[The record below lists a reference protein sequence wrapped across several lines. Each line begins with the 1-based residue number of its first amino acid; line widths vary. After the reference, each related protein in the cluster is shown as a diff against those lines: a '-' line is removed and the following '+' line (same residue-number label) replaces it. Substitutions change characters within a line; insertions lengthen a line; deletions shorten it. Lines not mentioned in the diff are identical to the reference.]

1 MDERVREHARVLVD
15 WCTDVEDGDDI
26 VISASPEA
34 DELVV
39 ALHSEIGDRGGNPLV
54 LYSSDEASRAYM
66 KAHDG
71 AFTLPEHTLAMYEKA
86 DAVIGIRSD
95 PNTSAMSDVEGE
107 KLAERSRVTKPIQE
121 ERLSTQWCLT
131 QHPTNAH
138 AQNAGMPLAEYRDF
152 VYDATLRD
160 WEAVEE
166 YQEELRERLEEA
178 SEVRVVAGETEISM
192 SVDGMHAV
200 NSAGRHNMPSGEVF
214 TAPVPD
220 SVEGEVLFDKP
231 LIHRGREM
239 EGVRLVF
246 EEGAVVDSSA
256 ERNEDALDDL
266 LETDE
271 GARRLGEL
279 GIGTNR
285 EIDRFTKNMLFDE
298 KMGETVHMALGR
310 AYEENVGE
318 DREAN
323 DSAVHV
329 DMILDTSEGHI
340 EFDGETVQEGGE
352 FVWEQR

>member
-1 MDERVREHARVLVD
+1 MDERIQEHAEILVD
-15 WCTDVEDGDDI
+15 WCTDISEGDD
-26 VISASPEA
+26 VVVTASPEA
-34 DELVV
+34 HELVV
-39 ALHSEIGDRGGNPLV
+39 ALHDEIGDRGGNPLT

-66 KAHDG
+66 KTHDG
-71 AFTLPEHTLAMYEKA
+71 EFTLPEHSLGMYEEA
-86 DAVIGIRSD
+86 DAAIHVRSD
-95 PNTSAMSDVEGE
+95 PNTSAMSDVDGD

-121 ERLSTQWCLT
+121 ERLSKRWCLT

-138 AQNAGMPLAEYRDF
+138 AQNAGMSLSEYRDF
-152 VYDATLRD
+152 VYGAILRD

-166 YQEELRERLEEA
+166 YQEELRERLDDA
-178 SEVRVVAGETEISM
+178 SEVRVVAGDTDVSM
-192 SVDGMHAV
+192 SVDGMNAV
-200 NSAGRHNMPSGEVF
+200 NSAGRNNMPSGEVF

-220 SVEGEVLFDKP
+220 TVEGEVHFDKP

-239 EGVRLVF
+239 EGVRLTF
-246 EEGAVVDSSA
+246 EEGVVVESSA

-310 AYEENVGE
+310 AYDENVGE
-318 DREAN
+318 GREGN

-329 DMILDTSEGHI
+329 DMILDTSDGRI
-340 EFDGETVQEGGE
+340 EFDGEVVQEDGE
-352 FVWEQR
+352 FVWE

>member
-1 MDERVREHARVLVD
+1 
-15 WCTDVEDGDDI
+15 
-26 VISASPEA
+26 
-34 DELVV
+34 
-39 ALHSEIGDRGGNPLV
+39 
-54 LYSSDEASRAYM
+54 
-66 KAHDG
+66 
-71 AFTLPEHTLAMYEKA
+71 MYEEA

-95 PNTSAMSDVEGE
+95 PNTSAMSDVEGK

-121 ERLSTQWCLT
+121 ERLSTRWCLT

-138 AQNAGMPLAEYRDF
+138 AQNAGMSLDEYRDF
-152 VYDATLRD
+152 VYNATLRD

-178 SEVRVVAGETEISM
+178 SKVRVVAGDETDVTM

-220 SVEGEVLFDKP
+220 SVEGTVLFDKP
-231 LIHRGREM
+231 LIHQGREM
-239 EGVRLVF
+239 EGVHLEF
-246 EEGAVVDSSA
+246 EEGVVVESSA
-256 ERNEDALDDL
+256 ERNEEALDDL

-310 AYEENVGE
+310 AYEDNVGE
-318 DREAN
+318 ERERN

-329 DMILDTSEGHI
+329 DMILDTSDGRI
-340 EFDGETVQEGGE
+340 EFDGETVQEDGK
-352 FVWEQR
+352 FVWE